1 MIRIIFLFS
10 WTSPDSLFQTPR
22 GIFSNPEPK
31 SMPSKPN
38 VDEQVYE
45 AIRTSNGVPF
55 EIVTGGVRYKA
66 VLQHKE
72 ARYVAVL
79 VKFLRHMTDE
89 VKGSGSQVLPQ
100 VSHQVQLPRFEVF
113 Q

>member
-1 MIRIIFLFS
+1 
-10 WTSPDSLFQTPR
+10 
-22 GIFSNPEPK
+22 
-31 SMPSKPN
+31 MPSKPN

-45 AIRTSNGVPF
+45 AIRTSKGVPF

-79 VKFLRHMTDE
+79 VKFLRYMTDE
-89 VKGSGSQVLPQ
+89 VKGAAVTFFHKYHTRSSYHDSRSSSDKQEGLFMPALAS
-100 VSHQVQLPRFEVF
+100 
-113 Q
+113 